1 MANLVRAS
9 RELFSRTPD
18 ETFDSFDQL
27 YQYCSTLQ
35 EHSLDRWE
43 PPETV
48 TPTLLDNGQ
57 LGLSVGSAGQFYLND
72 WSFGQLCSLARV
84 DKLTLNR
91 LCCETAMQAFHE
103 TLPKGRKPLQVLTTD
118 YTKLS
123 RSTQNESDPRLTD
136 SLPATNGSGF
146 EAPSGSSNRV
156 KGPALVRSIHGASYT
171 RLYNTELLDIVRN
184 HAGDFV
190 PPQQGFNGATGLYAG
205 EQDMFCFLIDP
216 TGWVEIGGE
225 SFAPGFFLWNSEVGR
240 RTVGIETFWFQSV
253 CANHIVWDAM
263 EVTTFSRKHTAN
275 VHDALPEITSLLDQL
290 VKSRD
295 QRRDA
300 FVRQMTVAQTSVLG
314 EDREATMKALTGKGI
329 PQNSIRA
336 ALDMVAAN
344 GARFTVFA
352 LVDALTR
359 ISGRIRNAG
368 DRAELDSRIGRL
380 LTLAV

>member
-1 MANLVRAS
+1 MTNLVRAS

-18 ETFDSFDQL
+18 ETFDSFEQL
-27 YQYCSTLQ
+27 HQYCSTLQ

-48 TPTLLDNGQ
+48 APTILDDGQ
-57 LGLSVGSAGQFYLND
+57 LGLSVGSAGTFHLND
-72 WSFGQLCSLARV
+72 WSFGQLCALARV
-84 DKLTLNR
+84 DKPTLNR
-91 LCCETAMQAFHE
+91 LSSPTAMQAFHE

-118 YTKLS
+118 D
-123 RSTQNESDPRLTD
+123 R
-136 SLPATNGSGF
+136 
-146 EAPSGSSNRV
+146 
-156 KGPALVRSIHGASYT
+156 VRSVHGASYT
-171 RLYNTELLDIVRN
+171 RLYNTELLDMVRQQ
-184 HAGDFV
+184 AGDFV
-190 PPQQGFNGATGLYAG
+190 PPQAGFNGATGLYAG

-225 SFAPGFFLWNSEVGR
+225 SFAPGFFIWNSEVGR
-240 RTVGIETFWFQSV
+240 RTVGIETFWFQSI

-275 VHDALPEITSLLDQL
+275 VHDALPEITGLLNQL

-300 FVRQMTVAQTSVLG
+300 FVRQMTIAQSAVLG
-314 EDREATMKALTGKGI
+314 QDQEETMKALSGRGI
-329 PQNSIRA
+329 PQHTVKEA
-336 ALDMVAAN
+336 MKMVSA
-344 GARFTVFA
+344 GGSRFTVFA

-359 ISGRIRNAG
+359 ISGRIRQAG